1 MISGS
6 IKRDQQLEMQV
17 KYEIKPNLILQEF
30 NVQRV
35 EYIVTNHHHSTIIGS
50 FGVVIHLH
58 FKFCLNLF
66 KEIQVT

>member
-35 EYIVTNHHHSTIIGS
+35 EYM
-50 FGVVIHLH
+50 
-58 FKFCLNLF
+58 
-66 KEIQVT
+66 